1 MSGETPARSRIF
13 ISYRREDSAGHVLAL
28 IPQLRQRFGTRRIFK
43 DTDNIAPGQDFLN
56 VIQRELETCAVL
68 VAVIGRDWLTVQDPR
83 LKCRRLDAANDF
95 LRLEVATALKDEHIL
110 VIPALVGRAT
120 MPAADD
126 LPPDLQA
133 LARRHAVE
141 LSDLRWDADIE
152 HLMQA
157 IERACAQPTAPRQS
171 NLDSNSIRPDSEPK
185 THGGVPAWQREMLE
199 SRRKRQIAQ
208 HLADARRALEAG
220 NAESALQSCEKIAWL
235 DPDEPASQAL
245 AESARNVLEQRKI
258 DGLVDEARQK
268 LDRGDLGSASEL
280 IDEAL
285 LLNATYE
292 PAVTLRQ
299 RLLRERRSRDRE
311 RERSRLVQAAVD
323 RARACLKAGDMDG
336 AVQSAD
342 DALALDADC
351 AEAVAIRSSAVSTS
365 PEGQQAG
372 QQLERAKAAIGNA
385 REMFA
390 SGKHEAALKQ
400 LAEFAPPHDLVVS
413 ALQELRRQFEELHRQ
428 QHERRARQT
437 IDGARKV
444 FAAGNHDAAVAALE
458 AFDQPHELVTQSL
471 REMRIEIAAI
481 QRARQEHEQREQK
494 RRERE
499 LEAERRMAPQRG
511 QRAESNRLAVIEPT
525 PPAASTQSE
534 SLKPDTNVPS
544 AAPSDVERRFF
555 VQPWMA
561 AAVVIGMLGF
571 GIVLV
576 VMRSGRQ
583 PGPAQD
589 VNPTAT
595 TATAAA
601 PDSGTTATTTNEAE
615 SAGTKGEST
624 DPVTPTPEAPPPPA
638 AVASPA
644 DVATA
649 GSSDSEAAPLPATV
663 PAGGEPT
670 SSNGLGNLRARALKQ
685 QKAGQRELALGTT
698 AQGLA
703 LEPSDPTLLN
713 IQASLLRDAQANAAQ
728 MKRAAIKL
736 DAENWAPEP
745 FHQGLDRETNAVKL
759 RQMRNLDAATHA
771 FWGATDRFGA
781 AVTESRRAQKEANRE
796 QTAPVKRA
804 DEKATTQPNSIA
816 EPRSNSVEQRPNTE
830 QRPTGPGKPAV
841 VSILG
846 DRADQQSVTQTLRR
860 YEAAYGTDI
869 DTVRRLYPAAPGSL
883 AAEFGTYQSY
893 KLRIEIEEFRF
904 FGVPPVEWVAVHC
917 HVTEDIQPK
926 SGRRVQKDGPR
937 IFRLQR
943 QGAGWII
950 ISID

>member
-1 MSGETPARSRIF
+1 MGEETPARSRIF
-13 ISYRREDSAGHVLAL
+13 ISYRREDSSGHVLAL
-28 IPQLRQRFGTRRIFK
+28 IPQLRQRFGAPRIFK

-83 LKCRRLDAANDF
+83 LKCRRLDASNDF

-133 LARRHAVE
+133 LARRNAVE
-141 LSDLRWDADIE
+141 LSDLRWEADIE

-157 IERACAQPTAPRQS
+157 IERACAQPTPPGQP
-171 NLDSNSIRPDSEPK
+171 NPDSKSIRPASEPK
-185 THGGVPAWQREMLE
+185 THGGVPTWQREMLE

-220 NAESALQSCEKIAWL
+220 NAESALQSCEKITWL
-235 DPDEPASQAL
+235 DPDEPESQAL

-258 DGLVDEARQK
+258 DGWLDEARQK
-268 LDRGDLGSASEL
+268 LNRGDLGSASEL

-323 RARACLKAGDMDG
+323 RARACLKAGDLDG

-342 DALALDADC
+342 DALALDAEC

-385 REMFA
+385 REMFV
-390 SGKHEAALKQ
+390 SGNHEAALKQ
-400 LAEFAPPHDLVVS
+400 LAEFAPPHDLVVG
-413 ALQELRRQFEELHRQ
+413 ALQELRQQFEELHRQ
-428 QHERRARQT
+428 RHERRARQT
-437 IDGARKV
+437 IDDARKV

-458 AFDQPHELVTQSL
+458 AFDQPHELVTQTL

-481 QRARQEHEQREQK
+481 QRARQENEQREQK

-499 LEAERRMAPQRG
+499 LEAERRMEPERG
-511 QRAESNRLAVIEPT
+511 QRAESNRLA
-525 PPAASTQSE
+525 
-534 SLKPDTNVPS
+534 LLS

-561 AAVVIGMLGF
+561 AAVVIGMLGL

-589 VNPTAT
+589 VNPAAT

-601 PDSGTTATTTNEAE
+601 PDSGTTATTTNEAK

-624 DPVTPTPEAPPPPA
+624 DPVTPIPDPPPPA
-638 AVASPA
+638 AVAAPS

-649 GSSDSEAAPLPATV
+649 GPSDSEAAPLPATV

-670 SSNGLGNLRARALKQ
+670 ASNGLGNLRARALKQ

-728 MKRAAIKL
+728 MKRAAIKV

-745 FHQGLDRETNAVKL
+745 FQQGLDRETNAVKL

-796 QTAPVKRA
+796 PTAPAKRA

-830 QRPTGPGKPAV
+830 QRPTGPEKPAV

-846 DRADQQSVTQTLRR
+846 DRADQQSVAQTLRR

-869 DTVRRLYPAAPGSL
+869 DTVRRLYPAAPASL

-950 ISID
+950 ISIN